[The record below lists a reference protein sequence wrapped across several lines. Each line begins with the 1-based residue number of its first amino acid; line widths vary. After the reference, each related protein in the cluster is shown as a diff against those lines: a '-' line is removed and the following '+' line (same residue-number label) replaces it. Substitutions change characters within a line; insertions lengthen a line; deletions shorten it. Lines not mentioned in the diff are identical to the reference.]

1 MELYARVYHSLF
13 TGWNWSISDEH
24 DRIVAKGDAKTVMDA
39 ATACNRAFIN
49 HMAVPPVRNPR
60 TEVFCPDNPRNK
72 ARVQVDVWK
81 HEGKLYGMAMYA
93 APRSRAMV
101 LRRYTSLQAAWADM
115 RQVAADLLG

>member
-24 DRIVAKGDAKTVMDA
+24 DKIVAKGDAKTVLDA
-39 ATACNRAFIN
+39 AAACNRAFIN
-49 HMAVPPVRNPR
+49 LITCPPVHNPR
-60 TEVFCPDNPRNK
+60 TEVFMPDNRSK
-72 ARVQVDVWK
+72 ARVQVDVWSFQNCI
-81 HEGKLYGMAMYA
+81 YGLAVYA

-101 LRRYTSLQAAWADM
+101 LRRYASTRAAWDDM